1 MREFVT
7 EQYLSAACSDVAAS
21 RASAARRAAEQ
32 LTSEGMPV
40 HFVRSIF
47 IPEDETCLH
56 LYRAE
61 SIDAVRAA
69 ATRASLALDRIAEA
83 VSDSGSRR
91 NSAWDAAR
99 TQTETSDVEKE
110 C

>member
-7 EQYLSAACSDVAAS
+7 EHYLPAARSDVAAS
-21 RASAARRAAEQ
+21 RADAARQAAEQ
-32 LTSEGMPV
+32 LTSEGTIV

-61 SIDAVRAA
+61 SIDDVRAA
-69 ATRASLALDRIAEA
+69 ATRASLRPDRIAEA

-91 NSAWDAAR
+91 EGSDA
-99 TQTETSDVEKE
+99 
-110 C
+110 